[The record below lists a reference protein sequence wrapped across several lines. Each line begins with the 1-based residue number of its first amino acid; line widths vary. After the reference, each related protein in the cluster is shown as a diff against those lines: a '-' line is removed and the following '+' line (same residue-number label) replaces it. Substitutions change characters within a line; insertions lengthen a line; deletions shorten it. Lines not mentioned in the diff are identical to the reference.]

1 MGDLLR
7 MFASRFGS
15 GPTILVRAPGRVN
28 LVGEHTDYN
37 DGLVLPVAIDREVRI
52 AARPNGTDLFRLYA
66 TTYDAWAEFPA
77 GSPDR
82 ILLEGWARYP
92 QGVAVR
98 MADHG
103 VRLVAADAVIAG
115 DLPIGSGLSSSAAL
129 EVASALAFEAAA
141 GVQLAP
147 RARARLCWEAEVQ
160 WVGVPCGIMD
170 QFAATLCRRGHAL
183 FLDCRSQ
190 ETHHIPLPQD
200 VVLAV
205 CDTDV
210 RRAVGDSAYAA
221 RRQECAAA
229 IHWLQARRDD
239 VPSLRD
245 LSVDDLPEVEA
256 MPDPLRRR
264 VRHVV
269 TENARVIESARAL
282 EGGDLRGLRDIFL
295 ASHRRLR
302 EDYEVS
308 CPELAAMVE
317 AALEA
322 PGCLAARMT
331 GAGFGGAVVA
341 LVRRGVEEPFRT
353 AVAEGYRRRMNRPGV
368 FFTSEAAA
376 GAQ

>member
-1 MGDLLR
+1 MEHLHR

-28 LVGEHTDYN
+28 LAGEHTDYN
-37 DGLVLPVAIDREVRI
+37 DGLVLPVAIDRQVRI
-52 AARPNGTDLFRLYA
+52 AARPNGTDRFRLYA
-66 TTYDAWAEFPA
+66 TAYDAWAEFPA

-82 ILLEGWARYP
+82 IRLEGWARYP
-92 QGVAVR
+92 QGVAVK
-98 MADHG
+98 MADLG
-103 VRLVAADAVIAG
+103 VRLVGSDAVIAA
-115 DLPIGSGLSSSAAL
+115 DLPIGCGLSSSAAL

-160 WVGVPCGIMD
+160 LVGVPCGIMD

-205 CDTDV
+205 CDTGV

-229 IHWLQARRDD
+229 IQWLQARRDD
-239 VPSLRD
+239 IRSLRD
-245 LSVDDLPEVEA
+245 LTVENLPDVEA

-264 VRHVV
+264 VHHVI
-269 TENARVIESARAL
+269 TENARVLESARAL
-282 EGGDLRGLRDIFL
+282 EGGDLEGLRDIFL
-295 ASHRRLR
+295 ASHRSLR
-302 EDYEVS
+302 DDYAVS
-308 CPELAAMVE
+308 CPELDAMV
-317 AALEA
+317 ASALDA

-341 LVRRGVEEPFRT
+341 LVRREQEDDFLAAAAR
-353 AVAEGYRRRMNRPGV
+353 EYRRRSHRAGA
-368 FFTSEAAA
+368 FFTSDAAA
-376 GAQ
+376 GAE

>member
-1 MGDLLR
+1 MEHLHR

-28 LVGEHTDYN
+28 LAGEHTDYN
-37 DGLVLPVAIDREVRI
+37 DGLVLPVAIDRQVRI
-52 AARPNGTDLFRLYA
+52 AARPNGTDRFRLYA
-66 TTYDAWAEFPA
+66 TAYDAWAEFPA

-82 ILLEGWARYP
+82 IRLEGWARYP
-92 QGVAVR
+92 QGVAVK
-98 MADHG
+98 MADLG
-103 VRLVAADAVIAG
+103 VRLVGSDAVIAA
-115 DLPIGSGLSSSAAL
+115 DLPIGCGLSSSAAL

-147 RARARLCWEAEVQ
+147 RVRARLCWEAEVQ
-160 WVGVPCGIMD
+160 LVGVPCGIMD

-205 CDTDV
+205 CDTGV

-229 IHWLQARRDD
+229 IQWLQARRDD
-239 VPSLRD
+239 IRSLRD
-245 LSVDDLPEVEA
+245 LTVENLPDVEA

-264 VRHVV
+264 VHHVI
-269 TENARVIESARAL
+269 TENARVLESARAL
-282 EGGDLRGLRDIFL
+282 EGGDLEGLRDIFL
-295 ASHRRLR
+295 ASHRSLR
-302 EDYEVS
+302 DDYAVS
-308 CPELAAMVE
+308 CPELDAMV
-317 AALEA
+317 ASALDA

-341 LVRRGVEEPFRT
+341 LVRREQEDDFLAAAAR
-353 AVAEGYRRRMNRPGV
+353 EYRRRSHRAGA
-368 FFTSEAAA
+368 FFTSDAAA
-376 GAQ
+376 GAE